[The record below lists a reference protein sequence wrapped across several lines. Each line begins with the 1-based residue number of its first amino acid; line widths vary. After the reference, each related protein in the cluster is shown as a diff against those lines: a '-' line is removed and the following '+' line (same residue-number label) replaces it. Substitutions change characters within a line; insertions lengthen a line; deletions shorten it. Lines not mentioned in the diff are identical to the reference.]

1 MALRKIIEAEG
12 RSIIQTNIGSIENGT
27 QRISF
32 SAYVKVT
39 SINGGKDQIIANVQF
54 TGDVAQFAKQYNV
67 PMSVESGASN
77 FIAQVYAYLKTLEE
91 FLRINSQLKLTTIL

>member
-1 MALRKIIEAEG
+1 MALRKIIEVEG
-12 RSIIQTNIGSIENGT
+12 KTVIQTSLGNIENGT

-39 SINGGKDQIIANVQF
+39 SINGGKDQVIANVQF
-54 TGDVAQFAKQYNV
+54 TGDVAQFTKQYNV

-77 FIAQVYAYLKTLEE
+77 FIAQVYAHLKTLEE
-91 FLRINSQLKLTTIL
+91 FVGAEDC